1 MLFQRCGYSGL
12 TKELR
17 EYLIIWAVGFILGVT
32 EIVDMKLTKRYEVA
46 HLQVLVLDHSLIPES
61 VDVIIGDFLYELQF
75 KVGPKNDDE
84 PVPMEM
90 DNFDGPND
98 DTKKEGN
105 DLDGKNGKK
114 SDYGKGKE
122 LSKSNDGKS
131 SGVKIG
137 APTQI
142 WD

>member
-1 MLFQRCGYSGL
+1 
-12 TKELR
+12 
-17 EYLIIWAVGFILGVT
+17 
-32 EIVDMKLTKRYEVA
+32 MKLTKRYDAA

-98 DTKKEGN
+98 DTKKEGD

>member
-1 MLFQRCGYSGL
+1 
-12 TKELR
+12 
-17 EYLIIWAVGFILGVT
+17 
-32 EIVDMKLTKRYEVA
+32 MKLTKRYDAA

-98 DTKKEGN
+98 DTKKEGD

-114 SDYGKGKE
+114 SEYGKGKE

-142 WD
+142 WDRRFLMSMMDLENTMMVETGQQPSALVLATVP